1 MCITFVSEILIDVMV
16 VVGFVDVSIV
26 GLVDVTGEV
35 VIVVVVVVLAVVVVV
50 VVVLVVGNSIE
61 VSVVVSTGNS
71 IPVMA
76 LCFCSTPN
84 RPNFC
89 GDVDWCPGSCGGESF
104 HLCRAGAEGR
114 SWAAVGTSDNQTEI
128 SALFKL

>member
-1 MCITFVSEILIDVMV
+1 MCITCVREILIDVMV

-26 GLVDVTGEV
+26 VLVDVAGEV
-35 VIVVVVVVLAVVVVV
+35 VIVVVVVVLAVVV

-89 GDVDWCPGSCGGESF
+89 GDVDWCPGSCGESF

-114 SWAAVGTSDNQTEI
+114 SWAALGTSDSQTEI